1 MPYQIA
7 GIDVHKKMLAVV
19 VADVEVEGDYHFERL
34 KVGTSPAQLRAL
46 ADWLVER
53 EVEEVVMESTAQYW
67 RPVWEALERYWR
79 PMRRTRAG
87 ASPLS
92 GTLHLAQAQSNRG
105 AGGRKRDF
113 PDAER
118 LVKRL
123 VAQELTLSFVPDAEQ
138 RLWRTVMRRKYQITR
153 NRVQLHNRLE
163 SLLEEAHIK
172 LSSVV
177 SDLLGTSARRMLH
190 AVGRRRNGSR
200 GAGRAGGP
208 ALAGDARSIARRLR
222 RVRDSPSRVSA
233 AGEADAGRIAP
244 DRRPPRRNSITRWRT
259 CSLQHHD
266 AVQRL
271 AEVPGFGVDSAQQ
284 IIAEVGATA
293 ATFPSAKHLASWMG
307 ACPGNEESAG
317 TNYSHRCP
325 KGNRQ
330 MRRVLNQAANA
341 AVKAK
346 GTIFAIVYRRLVPA
360 PRTRPSHRCH
370 RPPALSSDLEDS
382 SRRHSV
388 RGTRASRQR
397 RGEEGAGAQDD
408 PRTAKS
414 RLSRRTASG
423 SIEQPGMIA
432 RDFRPWL
439 IREAA

>member
-19 VADVEVEGDYHFERL
+19 VADVEVEDDYHFERL

-67 RPVWEALERYWR
+67 RPVWEALEQYWR
-79 PMRRTRAG
+79 PVRRTRVG
-87 ASPLS
+87 ASPVS

-123 VAQELTLSFVPDAEQ
+123 VAQDLTLSFVPDAEQ
-138 RLWRTVMRRKYQITR
+138 RLWRTVMRRKYQVTR

-172 LSSVV
+172 LSSLV
-177 SDLLGTSARRMLH
+177 SDLLGTSARRMLQ
-190 AVGRRRNGSR
+190 
-200 GAGRAGGP
+200 
-208 ALAGDARSIARRLR
+208 ALADGETDPATLASLADTRLRATASQLSDAFGACTTLHPVYRRLLKLTLDELR
-222 RVRDSPSRVSA
+222 LIEDHL
-233 AGEADAGRIAP
+233 GQLDQQMADLLTA
-244 DRRPPRRNSITRWRT
+244 D
-259 CSLQHHD
+259 HD

-271 AEVPGFGVDSAQQ
+271 AEVPGLGVDSAQQ

-293 ATFPSAKHLASWMG
+293 ATFPSPKHLASWMG

-317 TNYSHRCP
+317 VNYSHRCP

-346 GTIFAIVYRRLVPA
+346 GTIFAIVYRRLVPRLGHA
-360 PRTRPSHRCH
+360 QAIGAIAHRLC
-370 RPPALSSDLEDS
+370 
-382 SRRHSV
+382 
-388 RGTRASRQR
+388 
-397 RGEEGAGAQDD
+397 
-408 PRTAKS
+408 
-414 RLSRRTASG
+414 RL
-423 SIEQPGMIA
+423 I
-432 RDFRPWL
+432 
-439 IREAA
+439 